1 MLVGITGHRPERL
14 GNTWPIVE
22 KWIKEK
28 LKEYKENEEK
38 VSLITGMAR
47 GVDQIAAV
55 AAIDMEIGVRC
66 YYPFPHKFSNL
77 EDHVLIQA
85 EVTRFEQDKYS
96 SDVYFKRD
104 RRIVDDCDVLLVVWD
119 GVKKGGTYY
128 TYQYALEK
136 GKKVELFKIPAMGTD
151 LNRRMI

>member
-14 GNTWPIVE
+14 GNNWPVVE
-22 KWIKEK
+22 RWIAGK
-28 LKEYKENEEK
+28 LEEYKARGER

-47 GVDQIAAV
+47 GVDQIAATT
-55 AAIDMEIGVRC
+55 AINVGVGVRC
-66 YYPFPHKFSNL
+66 YYPFPHKFSDL
-77 EDHVLIQA
+77 EDYVLVNA

-96 SDVYFKRD
+96 SNVYFKRD

-128 TYQYALEK
+128 TYKYALEK
-136 GKKVELFKIPAMGTD
+136 GKKVEVLQIPVIGTEI
-151 LNRRMI
+151 NKRPI

>member
-47 GVDQIAAV
+47 GVDQIAAI

-66 YYPFPHKFSNL
+66 YYPFPHRFSDL

-96 SDVYFKRD
+96 PDVYFKRD

>member
-28 LKEYKENEEK
+28 LKEYKENEGK

-55 AAIDMEIGVRC
+55 VAIDMEIGVRC
-66 YYPFPHKFSNL
+66 YYPFPHKFSDL

-96 SDVYFKRD
+96 PSVYFKRD

-119 GVKKGGTYY
+119 GVKNGGTYY